1 MHTYIHIHTIY
12 IYTYIYIYIYM
23 YVCIAVNSIRN
34 DIYNYSV
41 DVKRFLIDGVR
52 KILSKL

>member
-1 MHTYIHIHTIY
+1 
-12 IYTYIYIYIYM
+12 M

-34 DIYNYSV
+34 DIYNHSA

>member
-1 MHTYIHIHTIY
+1 MYI
-12 IYTYIYIYIYM
+12 YIYIYIYM